1 MSIQFSKDHYWV
13 RTLDALD
20 ASPSG
25 TVVVGAAPQA
35 LDGLGDLISV
45 TLPNIGETF
54 AQGAAAAAVESN
66 KTASDLY
73 IPVSGEIVEV
83 NESLRST
90 PTLANTD
97 PLDAGWFFKVKLS
110 DPGQL
115 DALLDE
121 AAYAAFIHNS

>member
-1 MSIQFSKDHYWV
+1 MSIRFSEDHYWV
-13 RTLDALD
+13 RILD
-20 ASPSG
+20 ASQAD
-25 TVVVGAAPQA
+25 TAVVGVAPQA
-35 LDGLGDLISV
+35 LDGLGDLIAV

-97 PLDAGWFFKVKLS
+97 PLNEGWFFKVKLS
-110 DPGQL
+110 DSSQL
-115 DALLDE
+115 NALLDE
-121 AAYAAFIHNS
+121 AAYAEFLRTL